1 MYDTVVVGA
10 GPVGNTAARLCAE
23 KGLSVLVIE
32 EHPTIGHPVQCAGLL
47 SNAAFAACGV
57 SMKSVYRRVS
67 GAKIYPENGTPLS
80 FDAGCTKAYVVDRMG
95 LDAETAARAV
105 DAGADFTVKTCVTS
119 INEDKKII
127 HTADGKEIPYRILI
141 AADGPRS
148 AAARSFGVA
157 PSKYMYAGIQ
167 AEVPYAIDTP
177 QVELYPN
184 AAPDFFAWVI
194 PVTDTVSRIGLCGT
208 NEVPELFAA
217 FKKRFSESTFHF
229 VTGTIPIGIREKI
242 CGPSWMLTGDAAG
255 FPKPTSGGGIYTGI
269 RSAYHAA
276 ETAAEALETGNTS
289 AYEKRCRDDF
299 GRELEIGMQLLK
311 FRRSLSQKDVDN
323 ILEIL
328 NTPDIIRI
336 ISEYGDM
343 DKPSLLFKQLIK
355 RPEFFSLGWAG
366 VKGLMKMFAG
376 TKKD

>member
-32 EHPTIGHPVQCAGLL
+32 EHPTIGHPMQCAGLL
-47 SNAAFAACGV
+47 SNAAFAACEV
-57 SMKSVYRRVS
+57 SMKSVYRMVS
-67 GAKIYPENGTPLS
+67 GAKIYPENGEPLS
-80 FDAGCTKAYVVDRMG
+80 FDAGCTKAYVVDRTA
-95 LDAETAARAV
+95 LDAETAARAA
-105 DAGADFTVKTCVTS
+105 DAGADFAVKTCVTR

-148 AAARSFGVA
+148 ITARSFGVA

-184 AAPDFFAWVI
+184 AAHDFFAWAI
-194 PVTDTVSRIGLCGT
+194 PVTDTVSRIGLCST
-208 NEVPELFAA
+208 KQVPELFAA
-217 FKKRFSESTFHF
+217 FRKRFSASTLHF
-229 VTGTIPIGIREKI
+229 VTGTIPVGIREKI
-242 CGPSWMLTGDAAG
+242 CGPSWMLAGDAAG

-269 RSAYHAA
+269 RSAHHAA
-276 ETAAEALETGNTS
+276 ETAVDALETGDTS

-299 GRELEIGMQLLK
+299 GRELEIGMQFLK
-311 FRRSLSQKDVDN
+311 FRRSLTKEDVDK
-323 ILEIL
+323 ILGIL
-328 NTPDIIRI
+328 NTPEIIRI

-355 RPEFFSLGWAG
+355 RPEILSLGWTG
-366 VKGLMKMFAG
+366 VKGLMRMVTG
-376 TKKD
+376 V

>member
-32 EHPTIGHPVQCAGLL
+32 EHPTIGHPMQCAGLL
-47 SNAAFAACGV
+47 SNAAFAACEV
-57 SMKSVYRRVS
+57 SMKSVYRTVS
-67 GAKIYPENGTPLS
+67 GAKIYPENGNPLS
-80 FDAGCTKAYVVDRMG
+80 FDAGCTKAYVVDRTA
-95 LDAETAARAV
+95 LDAETAARAA
-105 DAGADFTVKTCVTS
+105 DAGADFAVKTCVTR

-148 AAARSFGVA
+148 ITARSFGAA

-184 AAPDFFAWVI
+184 AAPDFFAWAI

-208 NEVPELFAA
+208 KEVPKLFAA
-217 FKKRFSESTFHF
+217 FKKRFSASTLHF

-242 CGPSWMLTGDAAG
+242 CGPSWMLAGDAAG

-269 RSAYHAA
+269 RSAHHAA
-276 ETAAEALETGNTS
+276 ETALKALETGDTS

-299 GRELEIGMQLLK
+299 GRELDVGMQFLK
-311 FRRSLSQKDVDN
+311 FRRSLTKEDVDK
-323 ILEIL
+323 ILGIL
-328 NTPDIIRI
+328 NTPEIIKI

-355 RPEFFSLGWAG
+355 RPEILSLGWAG
-366 VKGLMKMFAG
+366 VKGLMRMVTGVK
-376 TKKD
+376 

>member
-57 SMKSVYRRVS
+57 SMKSVYRTVS

-80 FDAGCTKAYVVDRMG
+80 FDVGCTKAYVVDRMG

-184 AAPDFFAWVI
+184 AAPDFFAWAI